1 MSGEAPDLREQEDC
15 PSPEAC
21 DSKCD
26 QHDNVVRP
34 TVWQQNADMAATRD
48 RDKQANVVL
57 DVAVKA
63 AIASLRG
70 GRPGYALFQLTTA
83 GMRAERI
90 LGPTDW
96 ATLAGGA
103 R

>member
-1 MSGEAPDLREQEDC
+1 MSTDLETE
-15 PSPEAC
+15 
-21 DSKCD
+21 
-26 QHDNVVRP
+26 NVVRP
-34 TVWQQNADMAATRD
+34 TVWQENADMAATRD
-48 RDKQANVVL
+48 RDRQANVVL
-57 DVAVKA
+57 DVAVKS

-96 ATLAGGA
+96 STLAGGA

>member
-1 MSGEAPDLREQEDC
+1 MSTE
-15 PSPEAC
+15 
-21 DSKCD
+21 
-26 QHDNVVRP
+26 NVVRP
-34 TVWQQNADMAATRD
+34 TVWQQNADQHATRD
-48 RDKQANVVL
+48 RDRQANVVL
-57 DVAVKA
+57 DVAVKS

-96 ATLAGGA
+96 STLAGGA

>member
-1 MSGEAPDLREQEDC
+1 MSTDVQVTG
-15 PSPEAC
+15 
-21 DSKCD
+21 
-26 QHDNVVRP
+26 NVVRP
-34 TVWQQNADMAATRD
+34 TIWQENADLAASKD
-48 RDKQANVVL
+48 RIVQADLVL

-70 GRPGYALFQLTTA
+70 GRPGYAHFQLARAQERA
-83 GMRAERI
+83 GRI

-96 ATLAGGA
+96 TTRVGGA

>member
-1 MSGEAPDLREQEDC
+1 MTAEMQADTF
-15 PSPEAC
+15 
-21 DSKCD
+21 
-26 QHDNVVRP
+26 VRP
-34 TVWQQNADMAATRD
+34 TVWQENADMAATRD
-48 RDKQANVVL
+48 RVEQADLVL
-57 DVAVKA
+57 DVAAKA
-63 AIASLRG
+63 AIASFRG

-96 ATLAGGA
+96 STLAGGA